1 MEDVSL
7 FRNCEPSKIGSA
19 ADVGECAAGE
29 DGWHSEDTTFLPGNS
44 LSLIREP
51 ENPIDPSAIAVHDS
65 SGQKL
70 GYLMTEQ
77 SAFLARFIDSLPINV
92 VGRVLSLRDPG
103 DDVELASS
111 KPEVIASV
119 FTHPGFCSGTP
130 ADAMRYDR
138 R

>member
-1 MEDVSL
+1 VCS
-7 FRNCEPSKIGSA
+7 
-19 ADVGECAAGE
+19 GE
-29 DGWHSEDTTFLPGNS
+29 DGWHSEDTSFLPCDC

-70 GYLMTEQ
+70 GYLMAEQ

-92 VGRVLSLRDPG
+92 VGRVLSLREPG

-111 KPEVIASV
+111 KPELIVSV
-119 FTHPGFCSGTP
+119 FTHPWLISSTS
-130 ADAMRYDR
+130 ADDDR
-138 R
+138 SVRQSTGDIRAFHL